1 MKVWILDKVKAFTGK
16 QKRDLKRNVIVI
28 LKRLKVSRD
37 KELSVTFIDD
47 QEMRHLNA
55 CYRSINRT
63 TDVVSFPQ
71 DGPDDSILGDV
82 VISIETA
89 IRRSNQRKSSLDEE
103 IHRLMVHGILH
114 LLGYDHK
121 KRNEARLMREK
132 EVEILSGIE
141 FL

>member
-103 IHRLMVHGILH
+103 IHRLMIHGILH